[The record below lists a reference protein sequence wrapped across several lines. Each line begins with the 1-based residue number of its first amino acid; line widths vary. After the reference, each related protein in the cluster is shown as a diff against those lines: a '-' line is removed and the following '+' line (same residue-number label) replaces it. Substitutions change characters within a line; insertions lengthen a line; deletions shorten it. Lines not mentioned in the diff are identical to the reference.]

1 MGIRV
6 TQAPQVEVTGM
17 LAYSLPLCTNLMV
30 TTLIVGRIWYMS
42 RDATIYGLQRS
53 YTRKAAMII
62 IESGAL
68 YFAVQ
73 LMFVVMFGLDY
84 PVEVLAVGLAV
95 PVYVSQYFH
104 LYEKCLLISP
114 LVFTIFRGSR
124 QR

>member
-53 YTRKAAMII
+53 YTRKAATII

-68 YFAVQ
+68 FSISIGAWI
-73 LMFVVMFGLDY
+73 VMSCAN
-84 PVEVLAVGLAV
+84 VRSRN
-95 PVYVSQYFH
+95 SQRATH
-104 LYEKCLLISP
+104 
-114 LVFTIFRGSR
+114 
-124 QR
+124 